1 MNFQAFFLCQMEN
14 AGLTILAV
22 PVQILETQDKW
33 FGVTY
38 KEDKLAVV
46 AVIRELV
53 AAEGYP
59 EKLF

>member
-1 MNFQAFFLCQMEN
+1 MEN